1 MTTLHLRNSVSRS
14 PVRLGFLLIPL
25 LLACFALLPTVQAVV
40 PAPDGA
46 YPGFNTAEG
55 GPTAL
60 GQAVPGVWNTAIGQ
74 FALNLDVTGGTGNTA
89 VGLNALRANTLGD
102 FNSALGVNALRF
114 NSTGSNNTGLGYQAL
129 FVNTGSSNTA
139 VGVNA
144 LSHNTTGFQ
153 NAALGQGALGANIDG
168 AFNTALGFQALAS
181 NNNDDNT
188 AVGSQALVSNTG
200 GFNTAVGNQAL
211 FRNTGSASGAGSFNT
226 AVGYRA
232 LVHNT
237 VGFSNTAIGENAL
250 FNNTGADNT
259 ALGLGAGSDVT
270 TANHVICIGA
280 FVGGANTNNSCYIG
294 EIWNQPGGS
303 QAVYV
308 NSEGKLGYQVSSRR
322 FKDQVKPMDQASEVI
337 YSLEPVSFRYKPE
350 IEPTRPLGFGL
361 VAEDVAQLNP
371 DLVTQDQ
378 NGEPY

>member
-1 MTTLHLRNSVSRS
+1 MTTLDLRNSISRS

-74 FALNLDVTGGTGNTA
+74 FALNLDVSGGTGNTA

-144 LSHNTTGFQ
+144 LSHNTAGF
-153 NAALGQGALGANIDG
+153 NNTAVGQGALGHNTTAANNVATG
-168 AFNTALGFQALAS
+168 FRALG
-181 NNNDDNT
+181 
-188 AVGSQALVSNTG
+188 SNTTG
-200 GFNTAVGNQAL
+200 GTIVVADELGP
-211 FRNTGSASGAGSFNT
+211 
-226 AVGYRA
+226 
-232 LVHNT
+232 
-237 VGFSNTAIGENAL
+237 NTAIGTQAL
-250 FNNTGADNT
+250 
-259 ALGLGAGSDVT
+259 LS
-270 TANHVICIGA
+270 
-280 FVGGANTNNSCYIG
+280 
-294 EIWNQPGGS
+294 
-303 QAVYV
+303 
-308 NSEGKLGYQVSSRR
+308 
-322 FKDQVKPMDQASEVI
+322 
-337 YSLEPVSFRYKPE
+337 
-350 IEPTRPLGFGL
+350 
-361 VAEDVAQLNP
+361 
-371 DLVTQDQ
+371 
-378 NGEPY
+378 